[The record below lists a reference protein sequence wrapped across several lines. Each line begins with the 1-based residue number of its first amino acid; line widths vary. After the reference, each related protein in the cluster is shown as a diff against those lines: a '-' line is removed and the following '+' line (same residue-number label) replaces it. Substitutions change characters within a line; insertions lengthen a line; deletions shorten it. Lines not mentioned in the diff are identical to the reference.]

1 MIDADELVEYNG
13 TTMKI
18 RDIPDRVVR
27 GLLGMGH
34 LTGVKWRVSVPSE
47 LSPYP
52 YSVEDCLRADETRG
66 VWVLD
71 RTILICQGCGLDCT

>member
-1 MIDADELVEYNG
+1 MINPDEIVVFRGES
-13 TTMKI
+13 MAIK
-18 RDIPDRVVR
+18 DVPDRLIR
-27 GLLGMGH
+27 SLLGMGH
-34 LTGVKWRVSVPSE
+34 YGHAGGRVSVPSE